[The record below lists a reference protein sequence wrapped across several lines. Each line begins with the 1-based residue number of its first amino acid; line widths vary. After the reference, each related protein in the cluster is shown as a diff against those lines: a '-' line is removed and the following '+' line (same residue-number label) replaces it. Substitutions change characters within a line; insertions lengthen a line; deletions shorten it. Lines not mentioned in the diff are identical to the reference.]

1 MSPNVPSPSPAGH
14 AQRERHFLRIR
25 FSEEGRVRFISHRDV
40 ARLFER
46 ALRKLSLPVAYSEG
60 FSPRPKLS
68 FGLALSV
75 AHESDAEY
83 LDVEL
88 TRAVEI
94 EGLPQAF
101 TAAMPDGITVERVA
115 VLESGAASLQ
125 QEITSCTW
133 RIEVLGAP
141 TAKVEAAV
149 ASIVAAP
156 ELPLE
161 RVRKGKTTVADVR
174 PAILDL
180 EVASQTEHG
189 VMLHAHLATTQI
201 SLRPSELVAALGIES
216 VLEGKVR
223 RTHQWM
229 TVDGVEQE
237 PLLSPAS
244 STQIETPTTR
254 LLADDRVT
262 GQSASISR
270 SDDPPDDS
278 KTVAEAE
285 LHGVS

>member
-1 MSPNVPSPSPAGH
+1 MTDR
-14 AQRERHFLRIR
+14 QRHRIRIR
-25 FSEEGRVRFISHRDV
+25 FTKAGKIRFVSHRDV

-46 ALRKLSLPVAYSEG
+46 ALRKLRLPVAYSEG

-88 TRAVEI
+88 ENRPVPDLED
-94 EGLPQAF
+94 LPRQF
-101 TAAMPDGITVERVA
+101 TEALPDG
-115 VLESGAASLQ
+115 LEVVGVDALGPGMESLQ
-125 QEITSCTW
+125 QAIVSCTW

-141 TAKVEAAV
+141 EAEVTAAV
-149 ASIVAAP
+149 AEALAST

-180 EVASQTEHG
+180 QIDGPTENGVQIVAQ
-189 VMLHAHLATTQI
+189 LATESV
-201 SLRPSELVAALGIES
+201 SLRPTELVEVLGIDG
-216 VLEGKVR
+216 LEEGRVR

-229 TVDGVEQE
+229 NVDGVRCE
-237 PLLSPAS
+237 P
-244 STQIETPTTR
+244 
-254 LLADDRVT
+254 VN
-262 GQSASISR
+262 
-270 SDDPPDDS
+270 PPDPS
-278 KTVAEAE
+278 TRHQLQRA
-285 LHGVS
+285 S